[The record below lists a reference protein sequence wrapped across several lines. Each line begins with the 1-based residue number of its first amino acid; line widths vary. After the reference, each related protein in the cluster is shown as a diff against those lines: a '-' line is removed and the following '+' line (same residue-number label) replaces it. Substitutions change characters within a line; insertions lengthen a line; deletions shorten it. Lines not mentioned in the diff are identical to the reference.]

1 MMPIDSR
8 RSLRSGRLVTNKRSV
23 LGLLDEVSG
32 DYAAVV
38 LEAMLV
44 VLCSLLLIDL
54 VKERASIGRI
64 GMAFVSL
71 AALLLFFRSTVRTIK
86 RNSMLDRLETG
97 FDRDLNRAVVL
108 SAIASLRW
116 TLVYD
121 YKTYATVLTEATGF
135 TWGQEVTIIFDDR
148 AVFVNCRN
156 RDTPGASVRSPWLFG
171 NRTACLNRLT
181 HEIDR
186 LKAANPL
193 VTGRD
198 SK

>member
-1 MMPIDSR
+1 MPVDSR
-8 RSLRSGRLVTNKRSV
+8 RSLRSGRLVTNKRSI
-23 LGLLDEVSG
+23 LGLLDELSG
-32 DYAAVV
+32 DYAVVV
-38 LEAMLV
+38 LDATLV
-44 VLCSLLLIDL
+44 VLCSLLLIDF
-54 VKERASIGRI
+54 VRERASIVRI

-71 AALLLFFRSTVRTIK
+71 AVLLLFFWSTVRTIK

-97 FDRDLNRAVVL
+97 LDRDLNRAVVL
-108 SAIASLRW
+108 RAIASLRW

-121 YKTYATVLTEATGF
+121 YKTYAIALTEATGF
-135 TWGQEVTIIFDDR
+135 TWGQEVTIIFDDQ

-171 NRTACLNRLT
+171 NRTACVNRLG

-186 LKAANPL
+186 LKAANTL

-198 SK
+198 SE